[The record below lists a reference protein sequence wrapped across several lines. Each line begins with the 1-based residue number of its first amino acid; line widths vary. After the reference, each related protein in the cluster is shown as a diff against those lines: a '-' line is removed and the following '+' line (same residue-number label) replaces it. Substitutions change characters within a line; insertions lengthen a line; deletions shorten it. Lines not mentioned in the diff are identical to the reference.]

1 MTTESYRLRTRCFR
15 APSRLALLIGLV
27 ASVVGAGVTRAA
39 DIQWVNNAGGNWAD
53 PGNWSPAQVPAV
65 DDRALITL
73 AGTYTVTIS
82 SNDVPTVDGIT
93 IGGAPGQQTLSL
105 DTGAS
110 VSVIG
115 SAQVGTTGIVRLAA
129 TAVFVTYGSIQNLG
143 RIEADSAQVQADL
156 GLNNIGVLELADSR
170 IRGELTNRGATRTT
184 GLVFFATF
192 INASG
197 ATLDAFPGTSSPSGA
212 AMDTLFNRGHIA
224 LKGSASLVAGDLLSN
239 EAFAVLTLADSA
251 TTNSVQTI
259 NAGVIRVAVNAH
271 LVGDYQQLSSG
282 ELEPHYS
289 ASTQSYCI
297 IGQFATL
304 DGTLSPVFEGGYVP
318 PTGNL
323 PLIFSTTSAG
333 QFAIVNQAGTGG
345 LQVRPLYLDHIY
357 LQVLSEA
364 LAIFPLRGGDSG
376 TLSTVISGS
385 RLTSVVT
392 ARLRRAG
399 ESDIVADPVA
409 RDSVTGFVNARFDLT
424 GRTRGFWDV
433 VLDGPTGATETVAK
447 AFSIEA
453 AIQVPVRVEV
463 FGRNRL
469 RLGSGSTWAI
479 SLSNPGNVDAIGAL
493 QLVVPA
499 GLGWELSVQR
509 PGAPIASGVAGQFEQ
524 STTLIVPDFVLPPGV
539 SLTGL
544 KVRLNA
550 PAVAVTPDVT
560 LQARWF
566 QE

>member
-1 MTTESYRLRTRCFR
+1 M
-15 APSRLALLIGLV
+15 PSRLAMLFGLLVSV
-27 ASVVGAGVTRAA
+27 AGAGVTRAA
-39 DIQWVNNAGGNWAD
+39 DIQWVNDAGGNWAD

-73 AGTYTVTIS
+73 AGTYSVTIS
-82 SNDVPTVDGIT
+82 SADAPMLDGIT
-93 IGGAPGQQTLSL
+93 IGGAPGQQTLHL
-105 DTGAS
+105 DSGAS

-115 SAQVGTTGIVRLAA
+115 STQVGTTGVVRLDS
-129 TAVFVTYGSIQNLG
+129 TTLFVTNGSMTNLG
-143 RIEADSAQVQADL
+143 RIEAISARVQADL
-156 GLNNIGVLELADSR
+156 GLENSGAMELSDSH
-170 IRGELTNRGATRTT
+170 ISGKLTNRGTTRTI
-184 GLVFFATF
+184 GLVSFATF
-192 INASG
+192 INAAG
-197 ATLDAFPGTSSPSGA
+197 ATLDAFPGTAGPAGA
-212 AMDTLFNRGHIA
+212 GMDTLVNRGHIA
-224 LKGSASLVAGDLLSN
+224 LNGSASLVAGDLLSN

-251 TTNSVQTI
+251 TTFSVQTI

-297 IGQFATL
+297 IGDLAAL
-304 DGTLSPVFEGGYVP
+304 DGTLAPVFEGGYVP

-345 LQVRPLYLDHIY
+345 VQVRPLYLDHVY

-364 LAIFPLRGGDSG
+364 IAIYPLRGGDSG
-376 TLSTVISGS
+376 TLSTVIFGS
-385 RLTSVVT
+385 RLSSVLA

-399 ESDIVADPVA
+399 ESDVVADPVA
-409 RDSVTGFVNARFDLT
+409 RDSVTGDVSARFDLT
-424 GRTRGFWDV
+424 GQTHGNWDV
-433 VLDGPTGATETVAK
+433 VLDGPAGASESSVN
-447 AFSIEA
+447 AFTIEA
-453 AIQVPVRVEV
+453 AIQEPVRVEV

-469 RLGSGSTWAI
+469 RLGSHSDWAI
-479 SLSNPGNVDAIGAL
+479 SMSNPGNVDALGAL
-493 QLVVPA
+493 QIVVPA

-509 PGAPIASGVAGQFEQ
+509 PGRAVASGVAGQFEQ
-524 STTLIVPDFVLPPGV
+524 STTLIVPDFVLPPGM

-544 KVRLNA
+544 KIRLTA
-550 PAVAVTPDVT
+550 PAAVVTPDVT